1 MQSCPSL
8 QRQQLRLPR
17 TRTRTKIRRQGS
29 ATRRR
34 TVSRANRGTLKIK
47 RISLT
52 PRGRAGNRVAFDL
65 IGLFTNTLAIQLLTV
80 VIIIILTY
88 LVVRFY
94 RIIIT
99 RIAGTV
105 PSGLIASLQQIGSWA
120 IWVLGVIIVLN
131 TLDVPILLLLVLL
144 FLGGLTMITAYRH
157 ILTDM
162 AASQFVSTYQPFKVG
177 EWIEV
182 QDYYGRVIERNLIQT
197 KILTPDNEIVIIPNS
212 TLLRRSVINRTRS
225 GALRIQIPVV
235 VSTEIDLAKIQDQ
248 LLHIAEDI
256 KVDLLP
262 DTTPQV
268 RVTQVTPQETQLV
281 LLLQIANPAK
291 RDQIISEVQKK
302 FYELLSKRN

>member
-1 MQSCPSL
+1 M
-8 QRQQLRLPR
+8 
-17 TRTRTKIRRQGS
+17 
-29 ATRRR
+29 
-34 TVSRANRGTLKIK
+34 
-47 RISLT
+47 
-52 PRGRAGNRVAFDL
+52 AFDL
-65 IGLFTNTLAIQLLTV
+65 VGLFTSPLSVQLLTV
-80 VIIIILTY
+80 VLIIILTY

-105 PSGLIASLQQIGSWA
+105 PSGLVASLQQIGSWA
-120 IWVLGVIIVLN
+120 IWVLGVIIILN
-131 TLDVPILLLLVLL
+131 TLNVSILLLLVLL

-197 KILTPDNEIVIIPNS
+197 KILTPDNEIVIVPNS
-212 TLLRRSVINRTRS
+212 TLLKRSVVNRTRS
-225 GALRIQIPVV
+225 GALRVQIPVV
-235 VSTEIDLAKIQDQ
+235 VSTEIDLAKIEDQ
-248 LLHIAEDI
+248 LLHIAEDL

-302 FYELLSKRN
+302 FYELLSKKN

>member
-1 MQSCPSL
+1 M
-8 QRQQLRLPR
+8 
-17 TRTRTKIRRQGS
+17 
-29 ATRRR
+29 
-34 TVSRANRGTLKIK
+34 
-47 RISLT
+47 
-52 PRGRAGNRVAFDL
+52 AFDL
-65 IGLFTNTLAIQLLTV
+65 VGLFTSPLSVQLLTV
-80 VIIIILTY
+80 VLIIILTY

-105 PSGLIASLQQIGSWA
+105 PSGLVASLQQIGSWA
-120 IWVLGVIIVLN
+120 IWVLGVIIILN
-131 TLDVPILLLLVLL
+131 TLNVSILLLLVLL

-212 TLLRRSVINRTRS
+212 TLLKRSVINRTRS
-225 GALRIQIPVV
+225 GALRVQIPVV
-235 VSTEIDLAKIQDQ
+235 VSTDIDLAKIEDQ
-248 LLHIAEDI
+248 LLHIAEEM

-268 RVTQVTPQETQLV
+268 RVTQVTPQETQLL

-291 RDQIISEVQKK
+291 RDQIISGVQKK

>member
-1 MQSCPSL
+1 
-8 QRQQLRLPR
+8 
-17 TRTRTKIRRQGS
+17 
-29 ATRRR
+29 
-34 TVSRANRGTLKIK
+34 
-47 RISLT
+47 
-52 PRGRAGNRVAFDL
+52 VAFDL
-65 IGLFTNTLAIQLLTV
+65 IGLFTSPLAVQLLTV
-80 VIIIILTY
+80 VLIIILTY

-105 PSGLIASLQQIGSWA
+105 PSGLVASLQQIGSWA

-144 FLGGLTMITAYRH
+144 FLGGLTMIVAYRN

-212 TLLRRSVINRTRS
+212 TLVRRSVINRTRS

-235 VSTEIDLAKIQDQ
+235 VSTEMDLTKIEDQ
-248 LLHIAEDI
+248 LIHIAEDM

-291 RDQIISEVQKK
+291 RDQMISEVQKK

>member
-1 MQSCPSL
+1 M
-8 QRQQLRLPR
+8 
-17 TRTRTKIRRQGS
+17 
-29 ATRRR
+29 
-34 TVSRANRGTLKIK
+34 
-47 RISLT
+47 
-52 PRGRAGNRVAFDL
+52 AFDL
-65 IGLFTNTLAIQLLTV
+65 VGLFTSPLAIQLLTV
-80 VIIIILTY
+80 LLIIILTY

-94 RIIIT
+94 RIVIT

-105 PSGLIASLQQIGSWA
+105 PSGLVASLQQIGSWA
-120 IWVLGVIIVLN
+120 IWTLGVIIILN
-131 TLDVPILLLLVLL
+131 TLNVSILLLLVLL

-162 AASQFVSTYQPFKVG
+162 AASQFVSTYQPFKVV

-182 QDYYGRVIERNLIQT
+182 QGYYGRVIERNLIQT

-248 LLHIAEDI
+248 LLHIAEDV

>member
-1 MQSCPSL
+1 M
-8 QRQQLRLPR
+8 
-17 TRTRTKIRRQGS
+17 
-29 ATRRR
+29 
-34 TVSRANRGTLKIK
+34 
-47 RISLT
+47 
-52 PRGRAGNRVAFDL
+52 AFDL
-65 IGLFTNTLAIQLLTV
+65 IGLFTSPLAIQLLTV
-80 VIIIILTY
+80 VLIIILTY

-105 PSGLIASLQQIGSWA
+105 PSGLVASLQQIGSWA
-120 IWVLGVIIVLN
+120 IWVLGVIIILN
-131 TLDVPILLLLVLL
+131 TLNVSILLLLVLL
-144 FLGGLTMITAYRH
+144 FLGGLTMIMAYRH

-182 QDYYGRVIERNLIQT
+182 QDFYGRVIERNLIQT

-225 GALRIQIPVV
+225 GTLRVQIPVV
-235 VSTEIDLAKIQDQ
+235 VSTAVDLEKIEDQ
-248 LLHIAEDI
+248 LLRIAEDV
-256 KVDLLP
+256 KVDLMP

-268 RVTQVTPQETQLV
+268 RVTEVTPQETQLV
-281 LLLQIANPAK
+281 LLIQIANPAK

-302 FYELLSKRN
+302 FYELLSKKK

>member
-1 MQSCPSL
+1 
-8 QRQQLRLPR
+8 
-17 TRTRTKIRRQGS
+17 
-29 ATRRR
+29 
-34 TVSRANRGTLKIK
+34 
-47 RISLT
+47 
-52 PRGRAGNRVAFDL
+52 VAFDL
-65 IGLFTNTLAIQLLTV
+65 IGLFTSPLAVQLLTV
-80 VIIIILTY
+80 VLIIILTY

-105 PSGLIASLQQIGSWA
+105 PSGLVASLQQIGSWA

-144 FLGGLTMITAYRH
+144 FLGGLTMIVAYRN

-212 TLLRRSVINRTRS
+212 TLLRRSFINRTRS

-235 VSTEIDLAKIQDQ
+235 VSTEMDLTKIEGQ
-248 LLHIAEDI
+248 LIHIAEDM

-291 RDQIISEVQKK
+291 RDQMISEVQKK

>member
-1 MQSCPSL
+1 M
-8 QRQQLRLPR
+8 
-17 TRTRTKIRRQGS
+17 
-29 ATRRR
+29 
-34 TVSRANRGTLKIK
+34 
-47 RISLT
+47 
-52 PRGRAGNRVAFDL
+52 AFDL
-65 IGLFTNTLAIQLLTV
+65 IGLFTSPLAVQLLTV
-80 VIIIILTY
+80 VVIIILTY

-105 PSGLIASLQQIGSWA
+105 PSGLVASLQQIGSWA

-131 TLDVPILLLLVLL
+131 TLNQPIQLLLVLL

>member
-1 MQSCPSL
+1 
-8 QRQQLRLPR
+8 
-17 TRTRTKIRRQGS
+17 
-29 ATRRR
+29 
-34 TVSRANRGTLKIK
+34 
-47 RISLT
+47 
-52 PRGRAGNRVAFDL
+52 VAFDL
-65 IGLFTNTLAIQLLTV
+65 IGLFTSPLAVQLLTV
-80 VIIIILTY
+80 VLIVVLTY
-88 LVVRFY
+88 LVVRLY

-99 RIAGTV
+99 RLAGTV
-105 PSGLIASLQQIGSWA
+105 PSGLVASLQQIGSWA
-120 IWVLGVIIVLN
+120 IWILGVIIVLN
-131 TLDVPILLLLVLL
+131 TLDVPILLLLLLL
-144 FLGGLTMITAYRH
+144 FLGGLTMIVAYRN

-225 GALRIQIPVV
+225 GALRVQIPVA
-235 VSTEIDLAKIQDQ
+235 VSTEIDLTKIEDE
-248 LLHIAEDI
+248 LLHIAEDM

-268 RVTQVTPQETQLV
+268 RVAQVTPQETQLV

-302 FYELLSKRN
+302 FYELLSKWK

>member
-1 MQSCPSL
+1 M
-8 QRQQLRLPR
+8 
-17 TRTRTKIRRQGS
+17 
-29 ATRRR
+29 
-34 TVSRANRGTLKIK
+34 
-47 RISLT
+47 
-52 PRGRAGNRVAFDL
+52 AFDL

-197 KILTPDNEIVIIPNS
+197 KILTPDNEIVIIPSS

-235 VSTEIDLAKIQDQ
+235 VSTEIDLAKIEDQ

-291 RDQIISEVQKK
+291 RDQIISVVQKK

>member
-1 MQSCPSL
+1 M
-8 QRQQLRLPR
+8 
-17 TRTRTKIRRQGS
+17 
-29 ATRRR
+29 
-34 TVSRANRGTLKIK
+34 
-47 RISLT
+47 
-52 PRGRAGNRVAFDL
+52 AFDL
-65 IGLFTNTLAIQLLTV
+65 VGLFTSPLIEQLLTV
-80 VIIIILTY
+80 VLIIILTY

-105 PSGLIASLQQIGSWA
+105 PSGLVASLQQIGSWA
-120 IWVLGVIIVLN
+120 IWVLGVIIILN
-131 TLDVPILLLLVLL
+131 TLNVSILLLLVLL

-182 QDYYGRVIERNLIQT
+182 QEYYGRVIERNLIQT
-197 KILTPDNEIVIIPNS
+197 KILTADNEIVIIPNS
-212 TLLRRSVINRTRS
+212 TLLKRSVINRTRS
-225 GALRIQIPVV
+225 GALRVQIPVV
-235 VSTEIDLAKIQDQ
+235 VSTEIDLAKIEDQ
-248 LLHIAEDI
+248 LLHIAEEM
-256 KVDLLP
+256 KVDLLL

-268 RVTQVTPQETQLV
+268 RVTQVTPQETQLL

-291 RDQIISEVQKK
+291 RDQIISGVQKK

>member
-1 MQSCPSL
+1 
-8 QRQQLRLPR
+8 
-17 TRTRTKIRRQGS
+17 
-29 ATRRR
+29 
-34 TVSRANRGTLKIK
+34 
-47 RISLT
+47 
-52 PRGRAGNRVAFDL
+52 VAFDL
-65 IGLFTNTLAIQLLTV
+65 IGLFTSPLAVQLLTV
-80 VIIIILTY
+80 VVIIILTY

-105 PSGLIASLQQIGSWA
+105 PSGLVASLQQIGSWA

-131 TLDVPILLLLVLL
+131 TLNQPIQLLLVLL

-248 LLHIAEDI
+248 LLHIAEDV

-281 LLLQIANPAK
+281 LLLHIANPAK

-302 FYELLSKRN
+302 FYELLSRRN

>member
-1 MQSCPSL
+1 
-8 QRQQLRLPR
+8 
-17 TRTRTKIRRQGS
+17 
-29 ATRRR
+29 
-34 TVSRANRGTLKIK
+34 
-47 RISLT
+47 
-52 PRGRAGNRVAFDL
+52 VAFDL
-65 IGLFTNTLAIQLLTV
+65 IGIFTSPLIEQLLTV
-80 VIIIILTY
+80 VLIIILTY

-105 PSGLIASLQQIGSWA
+105 PSGLVASLQQIGSWA
-120 IWVLGVIIVLN
+120 IWVLGVIIILN
-131 TLDVPILLLLVLL
+131 TLNVSILLLLVLL

-157 ILTDM
+157 VLTDM

-212 TLLRRSVINRTRS
+212 TLLKRSVINRTRS
-225 GALRIQIPVV
+225 GALRVQIPVV
-235 VSTEIDLAKIQDQ
+235 VSTEIDLAKIEDQ
-248 LLHIAEDI
+248 LLHIAEEM

-268 RVTQVTPQETQLV
+268 RVTQVTPQETKLL

-291 RDQIISEVQKK
+291 RDQIISGVQKK
-302 FYELLSKRN
+302 FYQLLSKRN

>member
-1 MQSCPSL
+1 M
-8 QRQQLRLPR
+8 
-17 TRTRTKIRRQGS
+17 
-29 ATRRR
+29 
-34 TVSRANRGTLKIK
+34 
-47 RISLT
+47 
-52 PRGRAGNRVAFDL
+52 AFDL
-65 IGLFTNTLAIQLLTV
+65 VGIFTSPLIEQLLTV
-80 VIIIILTY
+80 VLIIILTY

-105 PSGLIASLQQIGSWA
+105 PSGLVASLQQIGSWA
-120 IWVLGVIIVLN
+120 IWVLGVIIILN
-131 TLDVPILLLLVLL
+131 TLNVSILLLLVLL

-157 ILTDM
+157 VLTDM

-225 GALRIQIPVV
+225 GALRVQIPVV
-235 VSTEIDLAKIQDQ
+235 VSTEINLAKIEDQ
-248 LLHIAEDI
+248 LLHIAEEM

-268 RVTQVTPQETQLV
+268 RVTQVTPQETQLL

-291 RDQIISEVQKK
+291 RDQIISGVQKK

>member
-1 MQSCPSL
+1 
-8 QRQQLRLPR
+8 
-17 TRTRTKIRRQGS
+17 
-29 ATRRR
+29 
-34 TVSRANRGTLKIK
+34 
-47 RISLT
+47 
-52 PRGRAGNRVAFDL
+52 VAFDL
-65 IGLFTNTLAIQLLTV
+65 VGLLTSPLSVQLLTV
-80 VIIIILTY
+80 VLIIILTY

-105 PSGLIASLQQIGSWA
+105 PSGLVASLQQIGSWA
-120 IWVLGVIIVLN
+120 IWVLGVIIILN
-131 TLDVPILLLLVLL
+131 TLNVSILLLLVLL

-212 TLLRRSVINRTRS
+212 TLLKRSVVNRTRS
-225 GALRIQIPVV
+225 GALRVQIPVV
-235 VSTEIDLAKIQDQ
+235 VSTEIDLAKIEDQ
-248 LLHIAEDI
+248 LLHIAEDL

>member
-1 MQSCPSL
+1 M
-8 QRQQLRLPR
+8 
-17 TRTRTKIRRQGS
+17 
-29 ATRRR
+29 
-34 TVSRANRGTLKIK
+34 
-47 RISLT
+47 
-52 PRGRAGNRVAFDL
+52 AFDL

-248 LLHIAEDI
+248 LLHIAEDV

-281 LLLQIANPAK
+281 LLLHIANPAK

-302 FYELLSKRN
+302 FYELLSRRN

>member
-1 MQSCPSL
+1 
-8 QRQQLRLPR
+8 
-17 TRTRTKIRRQGS
+17 
-29 ATRRR
+29 
-34 TVSRANRGTLKIK
+34 
-47 RISLT
+47 
-52 PRGRAGNRVAFDL
+52 VAFDL
-65 IGLFTNTLAIQLLTV
+65 VGLFTSPLIEQLLTV
-80 VIIIILTY
+80 VLIIILTY
-88 LVVRFY
+88 IGVRFY

-105 PSGLIASLQQIGSWA
+105 PSGLVASLQQIGSWA
-120 IWVLGVIIVLN
+120 IWVLGVIIILN
-131 TLDVPILLLLVLL
+131 TLNVSILLLLVLL

-162 AASQFVSTYQPFKVG
+162 AASQFISTYQPFKVG

-212 TLLRRSVINRTRS
+212 TLLKRSVINRTRS
-225 GALRIQIPVV
+225 GALRVQIPVV
-235 VSTEIDLAKIQDQ
+235 VSTEIDLAKIEDQ
-248 LLHIAEDI
+248 LLHIAEEM

-268 RVTQVTPQETQLV
+268 RVTQVTPQETQLL

-291 RDQIISEVQKK
+291 RDQIISGVQKK

>member
-1 MQSCPSL
+1 
-8 QRQQLRLPR
+8 
-17 TRTRTKIRRQGS
+17 
-29 ATRRR
+29 
-34 TVSRANRGTLKIK
+34 
-47 RISLT
+47 
-52 PRGRAGNRVAFDL
+52 VAFDL
-65 IGLFTNTLAIQLLTV
+65 ISLFTSPLAIELLTV
-80 VIIIILTY
+80 LLIVVLTY
-88 LVVRFY
+88 LVVRLY

-99 RIAGTV
+99 RVAGTV
-105 PSGLIASLQQIGSWA
+105 PSGLVASLQQIGSWA
-120 IWVLGVIIVLN
+120 IWILGVIIILN
-131 TLDVPILLLLVLL
+131 TLAVPINLLLLLL
-144 FLGGLTMITAYRH
+144 FLGGLTMIMAYRH

-177 EWIEV
+177 EWIDV

-225 GALRIQIPVV
+225 GALRVQIPVV
-235 VSTEIDLAKIQDQ
+235 VSTAVDLEKIEDQ
-248 LLHIAEDI
+248 LLHIAEDV

-268 RVTQVTPQETQLV
+268 RVTQVTPKETQLV

-291 RDQIISEVQKK
+291 RDQIVSGVQKK

>member
-1 MQSCPSL
+1 
-8 QRQQLRLPR
+8 
-17 TRTRTKIRRQGS
+17 
-29 ATRRR
+29 
-34 TVSRANRGTLKIK
+34 
-47 RISLT
+47 
-52 PRGRAGNRVAFDL
+52 VAFDL
-65 IGLFTNTLAIQLLTV
+65 IGLFTSPLAVQLLTV
-80 VIIIILTY
+80 VLIIILTY

-105 PSGLIASLQQIGSWA
+105 PSGLVASLQQIGSWA

-144 FLGGLTMITAYRH
+144 FLGGLTMIVAYRN

-212 TLLRRSVINRTRS
+212 TLLRRSIINRTRS

-235 VSTEIDLAKIQDQ
+235 VSTEMDLTKIEDQ
-248 LLHIAEDI
+248 LIHIAEDM

-291 RDQIISEVQKK
+291 RDQMISEVQKK

>member
-1 MQSCPSL
+1 M
-8 QRQQLRLPR
+8 
-17 TRTRTKIRRQGS
+17 
-29 ATRRR
+29 
-34 TVSRANRGTLKIK
+34 
-47 RISLT
+47 
-52 PRGRAGNRVAFDL
+52 AFDL
-65 IGLFTNTLAIQLLTV
+65 IGIFTSPLIEQLLTV
-80 VIIIILTY
+80 VLIIILTY

-105 PSGLIASLQQIGSWA
+105 PSGLVASLQQIGSWA
-120 IWVLGVIIVLN
+120 IWILGVIIILN
-131 TLDVPILLLLVLL
+131 TLNVSILLLLVLL
-144 FLGGLTMITAYRH
+144 FLGGLTMIMAYRH

-248 LLHIAEDI
+248 LLHIAEEI

-262 DTTPQV
+262 DTIPQV
-268 RVTQVTPQETQLV
+268 RVTQVTLQETRLV

>member
-1 MQSCPSL
+1 
-8 QRQQLRLPR
+8 
-17 TRTRTKIRRQGS
+17 
-29 ATRRR
+29 
-34 TVSRANRGTLKIK
+34 
-47 RISLT
+47 
-52 PRGRAGNRVAFDL
+52 VAFDL
-65 IGLFTNTLAIQLLTV
+65 IGIFTSPLVEQLLTV
-80 VIIIILTY
+80 VLIIILTY

-105 PSGLIASLQQIGSWA
+105 PSGLVASLQQIGSWA
-120 IWVLGVIIVLN
+120 IWVLGVIIILN
-131 TLDVPILLLLVLL
+131 TLNVSILLLLVLL

-157 ILTDM
+157 VLTDM

-225 GALRIQIPVV
+225 GALRVQIPVA
-235 VSTEIDLAKIQDQ
+235 VSTEIDLAKIEDQ
-248 LLHIAEDI
+248 LLHIAEEM

-268 RVTQVTPQETQLV
+268 RVTQVTPQETQLL

-291 RDQIISEVQKK
+291 RDQIISGVQKK

>member
-1 MQSCPSL
+1 
-8 QRQQLRLPR
+8 
-17 TRTRTKIRRQGS
+17 
-29 ATRRR
+29 
-34 TVSRANRGTLKIK
+34 
-47 RISLT
+47 
-52 PRGRAGNRVAFDL
+52 VAFDL

-212 TLLRRSVINRTRS
+212 TLLRRSVTNRTRS

-235 VSTEIDLAKIQDQ
+235 VSTELDLAKIEDQ
-248 LLHIAEDI
+248 LLHIGEDM

-281 LLLQIANPAK
+281 LLLQISNPAK

-302 FYELLSKRN
+302 FYVLLSKRN

>member
-1 MQSCPSL
+1 M
-8 QRQQLRLPR
+8 
-17 TRTRTKIRRQGS
+17 
-29 ATRRR
+29 
-34 TVSRANRGTLKIK
+34 
-47 RISLT
+47 
-52 PRGRAGNRVAFDL
+52 AFDL
-65 IGLFTNTLAIQLLTV
+65 IGLFTSPLATHLLTV
-80 VIIIILTY
+80 VLIIILTY

-144 FLGGLTMITAYRH
+144 FLGGLTMIVAYRN

-212 TLLRRSVINRTRS
+212 TLVRRSVINRTRS

-235 VSTEIDLAKIQDQ
+235 VSTEMDLTKIEDQ
-248 LLHIAEDI
+248 LIHIAEDM

-291 RDQIISEVQKK
+291 RDQMVSEVQKK

>member
-1 MQSCPSL
+1 
-8 QRQQLRLPR
+8 
-17 TRTRTKIRRQGS
+17 
-29 ATRRR
+29 
-34 TVSRANRGTLKIK
+34 
-47 RISLT
+47 
-52 PRGRAGNRVAFDL
+52 VAFDL
-65 IGLFTNTLAIQLLTV
+65 VGLFTSPLSIQLLTV
-80 VIIIILTY
+80 VLIIVLTY

-105 PSGLIASLQQIGSWA
+105 PSGLVASLQQIGSWA
-120 IWVLGVIIVLN
+120 IWVLGVIIILN
-131 TLDVPILLLLVLL
+131 TLNVSILLLLVLL

-182 QDYYGRVIERNLIQT
+182 QEYYGRVIERNLIQT

-225 GALRIQIPVV
+225 GALRIKIPVV
-235 VSTEIDLAKIQDQ
+235 VNTEIDLAKMEDQ

>member
-1 MQSCPSL
+1 M
-8 QRQQLRLPR
+8 
-17 TRTRTKIRRQGS
+17 
-29 ATRRR
+29 
-34 TVSRANRGTLKIK
+34 
-47 RISLT
+47 
-52 PRGRAGNRVAFDL
+52 AFDL
-65 IGLFTNTLAIQLLTV
+65 VGLFTSPLSVQLLTV
-80 VIIIILTY
+80 VLIIILTY

-105 PSGLIASLQQIGSWA
+105 PSGLVASLQQIGSWA
-120 IWVLGVIIVLN
+120 IWVLGVIIILN
-131 TLDVPILLLLVLL
+131 TLNVSILLLLVLL

-212 TLLRRSVINRTRS
+212 TLLKRSVVNRTRS
-225 GALRIQIPVV
+225 GALRLQIPVV
-235 VSTEIDLAKIQDQ
+235 VSTEIDLAKIEDQ
-248 LLHIAEDI
+248 LLDIAEEM

-291 RDQIISEVQKK
+291 RDQIISGVQKK

>member
-1 MQSCPSL
+1 
-8 QRQQLRLPR
+8 
-17 TRTRTKIRRQGS
+17 
-29 ATRRR
+29 
-34 TVSRANRGTLKIK
+34 
-47 RISLT
+47 
-52 PRGRAGNRVAFDL
+52 VAFDL
-65 IGLFTNTLAIQLLTV
+65 IGLFTSPLAVQLLTV
-80 VIIIILTY
+80 VLIIVLTY

-105 PSGLIASLQQIGSWA
+105 PSGLVASLQQIGSWA
-120 IWVLGVIIVLN
+120 IWVLGVIIILN
-131 TLDVPILLLLVLL
+131 TLNVSILLLLVLL
-144 FLGGLTMITAYRH
+144 FLGGLTMIMAYRH

-182 QDYYGRVIERNLIQT
+182 QEYYGRVIERNLIQT

-235 VSTEIDLAKIQDQ
+235 VSTAIDLAKMEDQ

>member
-1 MQSCPSL
+1 
-8 QRQQLRLPR
+8 
-17 TRTRTKIRRQGS
+17 
-29 ATRRR
+29 
-34 TVSRANRGTLKIK
+34 
-47 RISLT
+47 
-52 PRGRAGNRVAFDL
+52 VAFDL
-65 IGLFTNTLAIQLLTV
+65 VGLFTSPLAVQLLTV
-80 VIIIILTY
+80 VLIVVLTY

-105 PSGLIASLQQIGSWA
+105 PSGLVASLQQIGSWA
-120 IWVLGVIIVLN
+120 IWILGVIIVLN
-131 TLDVPILLLLVLL
+131 TLDVPILLLLLLL
-144 FLGGLTMITAYRH
+144 FLGGVTMIVAYRH

-197 KILTPDNEIVIIPNS
+197 KILTPDNEMVIIPNS
-212 TLLRRSVINRTRS
+212 TLLRRSVTNRTRS

-235 VSTEIDLAKIQDQ
+235 VSTAVDLEKIEDQ
-248 LLHIAEDI
+248 LLHIAEEV

-291 RDQIISEVQKK
+291 RDQIMSEVQKK
-302 FYELLSKRN
+302 FYELLSKWK

>member
-1 MQSCPSL
+1 
-8 QRQQLRLPR
+8 
-17 TRTRTKIRRQGS
+17 
-29 ATRRR
+29 
-34 TVSRANRGTLKIK
+34 
-47 RISLT
+47 
-52 PRGRAGNRVAFDL
+52 VAFDPV
-65 IGLFTNTLAIQLLTV
+65 GLFTSPLAIQLLTV
-80 VIIIILTY
+80 VLIIVLTY

-99 RIAGTV
+99 RTAGSV
-105 PSGLIASLQQIGSWA
+105 PSGLVASLQQIGSWA
-120 IWVLGVIIVLN
+120 IWVLGVIIILN
-131 TLDVPILLLLVLL
+131 MLNVSILLLLVLL
-144 FLGGLTMITAYRH
+144 FLGGLTMIMAYRN

-182 QDYYGRVIERNLIQT
+182 EDYYGRVIERNLIQT

-225 GALRIQIPVV
+225 GALRIQIPVGV
-235 VSTEIDLAKIQDQ
+235 GTEIHLKEIEDQ
-248 LLHIAEDI
+248 LLQIAADL

-268 RVTQVTPQETQLV
+268 RVTQVTPQETRLI

-291 RDQIISEVQKK
+291 RDQIVSDVQKK
-302 FYELLSKRN
+302 FYELLAQGN